1 MSEAN
6 LAETMSET
14 NSSLSSRCMVFTKH
28 LVNTGMAFKLS
39 LTLPTGF
46 NFSVDL
52 NLEKVMPTKVFERK
66 KQSPSTLKRNALRKK
81 AFLEKKAVEKLT
93 EQQTV
98 KSPAEHTDITFKCNQ
113 CEVSFISKDTL
124 NKHITENTLCTSDMS
139 RV

>member
-1 MSEAN
+1 MSEATS
-6 LAETMSET
+6 AETMSET
-14 NSSLSSRCMVFTKH
+14 NSSLSSRCMEFTKH
-28 LVNTGMAFKLS
+28 LVNKGMAFKFS

-98 KSPAEHTDITFKCNQ
+98 KSPADHT
-113 CEVSFISKDTL
+113 
-124 NKHITENTLCTSDMS
+124 
-139 RV
+139 